1 MPQSESITKLTK
13 ALASAQAEFGI
24 IPKTKKGQEG
34 NRSFFYADLAD
45 VLNEI
50 RPKLNKQG
58 IFLSHPLV
66 LEPDGQH
73 VRVTTR
79 VDLED
84 EFMQSD
90 GIRLSSTEG
99 AGKGLG
105 VENTYARRIDNNN
118 FFGIFPDEDLDAPD
132 LKPTGDQK
140 IPQKSSVPYTTKT
153 APKPPAPTPK
163 TVVVNMP
170 PPGEPVVTNGTFVAT
185 EADLPPQMSD
195 EDPAP
200 KEPTLAPEDAEL
212 ADSLGKPP
220 EFVALTQDRN
230 NEIQGTL
237 REWVKSKTIP
247 ARSVSAYLD
256 KVHQGKKQF
265 DVSATQWEDTFKKI
279 SDAVAAGPEAVKTFF
294 KENK

>member
-132 LKPTGDQK
+132 LKPG
-140 IPQKSSVPYTTKT
+140 PQGQAPTKGV
-153 APKPPAPTPK
+153 PKPPQTFQRSENFAAVINDVPRKTEPK
-163 TVVVNMP
+163 A
-170 PPGEPVVTNGTFVAT
+170 TNGTFQAT
-185 EADLPPQMSD
+185 DADLPPQMSD
-195 EDPAP
+195 EAPAP
-200 KEPTLAPEDAEL
+200 KEPTLTPEDAEL

-220 EFVALTQDRN
+220 EFVALTQERN

-247 ARSVSAYLD
+247 ARSVSSYLD

-265 DVSATQWEDTFKKI
+265 DVSASQWEETFKKI
-279 SDAVAAGPEAVKTFF
+279 SDAVSAGPEAVKTFF

>member
-1 MPQSESITKLTK
+1 MPQSESIANLMT
-13 ALASAQAEFGI
+13 ALAAAQKEFK
-24 IPKTKKGQEG
+24 PVQKTKTGQEG
-34 NRSFFYADLAD
+34 HRTFKYADLAD

-50 RPKLNKQG
+50 TPKLNSQG

-79 VDLED
+79 VDLGA
-84 EFMQSD
+84 EFKQSD
-90 GIRLSSTEG
+90 GIRLSATEG
-99 AGKGLG
+99 AGKELG
-105 VENTYARRIDNNN
+105 IQNTYARRIDNNN

-132 LKPTGDQK
+132 LKPPGDQK
-140 IPQKSSVPYTTKT
+140 TPQKSSVPYTAKT
-153 APKPPAPTPK
+153 APKPPIPTPK
-163 TVVVNMP
+163 TVVVNTP
-170 PPGEPVVTNGTFVAT
+170 PQGEPVVANGTFVAT
-185 EADLPPQMSD
+185 DADLPPQMSD

-200 KEPTLAPEDAEL
+200 KEPTLTPEDAEL

-247 ARSVSAYLD
+247 ARSVSSYLD

-279 SDAVAAGPEAVKTFF
+279 SDAVAAGPEAVKAFF

>member
-132 LKPTGDQK
+132 LKAAPQSQAPKATPKPPQNFQK
-140 IPQKSSVPYTTKT
+140 VEKT
-153 APKPPAPTPK
+153 APKAEPK
-163 TVVVNMP
+163 Q
-170 PPGEPVVTNGTFVAT
+170 EQVVTDGMFVAID
-185 EADLPPQMSD
+185 ADLPPQMSD

-200 KEPTLAPEDAEL
+200 KEPTLTPEDAEL

-247 ARSVSAYLD
+247 ARSVSSYLD

-265 DVSATQWEDTFKKI
+265 DVSASQWEETFKKI
-279 SDAVAAGPEAVKTFF
+279 SDAVSAGPEAVKTFF